1 MKLTAGNVHDL
12 KILGSLSK
20 QLEGILLAYKEY
32 ISKALVAVLAGQGLK
47 ILTTLRQNMKHP
59 LEYSATEKSLLRKR
73 GLIETVNDQLKNIHQ
88 IGHSRN
94 RSANN
99 FLVNLIIGVVAY
111 CLSPNK
117 PYFKNR
123 VD

>member
-1 MKLTAGNVHDL
+1 MKLTARNVHDL

-47 ILTTLRQNMKHP
+47 ILTTSRQNMKHP

-88 IGHSRN
+88 IGHSRH